1 MAPPRYGDV
10 PTSSLPAGIGFLP
23 VLSANLLPLAGVL
36 WFGWNPGTL
45 LAVYVL
51 ELLFLFPL
59 SGVKALFAGR
69 PPTSSREDGVF
80 SLSDNDL
87 VDKRGSVTV
96 HDRLP
101 PVYPRNVPFAT
112 AVVGGGA
119 WVGVFLLAPL
129 SEVVSVL
136 DVLARPEAVVS
147 VAALVVGQVGET
159 AAEFLRRDRYAE
171 RSPYALV
178 EIPARQAMFLACFLF
193 VVILGGATV
202 ALAGFV
208 FVKLLFEW
216 SGFRAEQ
223 GGGGRLTSWLSG
235 PDSDATRGEID
246 VPDGRPSV
254 AIDADRRAVVAA
266 AVWRAA
272 TTTGPFYVT
281 MAAMVWIGGTAFV
294 VEGTP
299 SLAVWVG
306 FGLFGLCLL
315 AFMLAGDI
323 VESVLASGWLT
334 YRRFGDRLVVHD
346 RLTNESQWA
355 AAVGD
360 LRDAEVVAT
369 RPTDRYLGTRTI
381 AATVG
386 WGDDE
391 TERTLGPVADAEAF
405 VDSFDLPVGSTDL
418 PPLDRRFV
426 GAAIVSV
433 VLTAVGVVTV
443 VFTPLGPSTSWLL
456 ALFLFPVFAIVPK
469 GFWKLAHS

>member
-1 MAPPRYGDV
+1 MSPPRYGDV

-51 ELLFLFPL
+51 ELLLLFPL

-69 PPTSSREDGVF
+69 PPTSSRKGGVF
-80 SLSDNDL
+80 SLSESDL
-87 VDKRGSVTV
+87 VGKRGSVSI

-112 AVVGGGA
+112 AVVVGGA

-147 VAALVVGQVGET
+147 VAALVVGQIGET
-159 AAEFLRRDRYAE
+159 ASTFLRRNRYAE

-216 SGFRAEQ
+216 SGFHAEQ
-223 GGGGRLTSWLSG
+223 GGGRLTSWLSG
-235 PDSDATRGEID
+235 PDSDATRDEID
-246 VPDGRPSV
+246 VPDGHPSA

-266 AVWRAA
+266 AVWRAV

-294 VEGTP
+294 AEEA

-306 FGLFGLCLL
+306 FGVFGLALL
-315 AFMLAGDI
+315 AFMLAGDV
-323 VESVLASGWLT
+323 VEDTLASGWLT
-334 YRRFGDRLVVHD
+334 YRQFGGRLVAHD
-346 RLTNESQWA
+346 RLTGEPQWVA
-355 AAVGD
+355 TVGD

-369 RPTDRYLGTRTI
+369 RPTDRYLGTRGI

-391 TERTLGPVADAEAF
+391 TERTLGPVADAEGF
-405 VDSFDLPVGSTDL
+405 VERFDLPIESTTL
-418 PPLDRRFV
+418 SPLDRRFV
-426 GAAIVSV
+426 GGAVASV

-443 VFTPLGPSTSWLL
+443 VLTPLGPSTSWLL
-456 ALFLFPVFAIVPK
+456 ALFLFPVFAIAPK

>member
-1 MAPPRYGDV
+1 MAPPRYGDASS
-10 PTSSLPAGIGFLP
+10 SSLPAGLGFLP

-36 WFGWNPGTL
+36 WFDWDPETL

-51 ELLFLFPL
+51 ELLLLFPL

-69 PPTSSREDGVF
+69 PPTSSRDGGVL
-80 SLSDNDL
+80 SLSESDL
-87 VDKRGSVTV
+87 VDKRGGVTL

-112 AVVGGGA
+112 AVVSGGA

-147 VAALVVGQVGET
+147 VAALVVGQIGET
-159 AAEFLRRDRYAE
+159 AATFLRGDRYAE

-193 VVILGGATV
+193 VVVLGGATV

-208 FVKLLFEW
+208 LVKLLFEW

-223 GGGGRLTSWLSG
+223 GGGRLTNWLSG
-235 PDSDATRGEID
+235 PDGDATRESLDVPEGRPADAID
-246 VPDGRPSV
+246 V
-254 AIDADRRAVVAA
+254 DRRAVVAA
-266 AVWRAA
+266 AVWRAV

-281 MAAMVWIGGTAFV
+281 MAAMVWLGGTAFV

-306 FGLFGLCLL
+306 FGLFGLALL
-315 AFMLAGDI
+315 AFMLVGDA
-323 VESVLASGWLT
+323 VEDTLASGWLT
-334 YRRFGDRLVVHD
+334 YRRFGDRLVAHD
-346 RLTNESQWA
+346 RLTGEPQWV

-369 RPTDRYLGTRTI
+369 RPTDRYLGTRTV

-386 WGDDE
+386 WGDE
-391 TERTLGPVADAEAF
+391 EAERTLGPVADAEAF
-405 VDSFDLPVGSTDL
+405 VEAFDLPVESVAL
-418 PPLDRRFV
+418 SPLDRRFV
-426 GAAIVSV
+426 GAAVASV

-443 VFTPLGPSTSWLL
+443 VVTPLGPSTSWLF

-469 GFWKLAHS
+469 GFWSLAHP

>member
-1 MAPPRYGDV
+1 MAPPRYGDASL
-10 PTSSLPAGIGFLP
+10 SSLPAGIGFLP
-23 VLSANLLPLAGVL
+23 VLSANLLPLVGVL
-36 WFGWNPGTL
+36 WFGWDPETL
-45 LAVYVL
+45 LAVYAL
-51 ELLFLFPL
+51 ELLLLFPL

-69 PPTSSREDGVF
+69 PPSSSREGGV
-80 SLSDNDL
+80 LSRSESDL
-87 VDKRGSVTV
+87 VDKRGSVTI

-129 SEVVSVL
+129 SEVISVF

-159 AAEFLRRDRYAE
+159 AAAFLRGDRYAG

-193 VVILGGATV
+193 VVVLGGATV
-202 ALAGFV
+202 ALAAFV
-208 FVKLLFEW
+208 LVKLLFEW
-216 SGFRAEQ
+216 SGFRADR
-223 GGGGRLTSWLSG
+223 GGGGRLTGWLAG
-235 PDSDATRGEID
+235 PDSEATRDSLD
-246 VPDGRPSV
+246 VPDGRPAV
-254 AIDADRRAVVAA
+254 EINVDRRAVVTA
-266 AVWRAA
+266 AVWRAV

-294 VEGTP
+294 AEEA

-306 FGLFGLCLL
+306 FGLFGLALL
-315 AFMLAGDI
+315 AFMLAGDV
-323 VESVLASGWLT
+323 VEDTLASGWLT
-334 YRRFGDRLVVHD
+334 YRRFGGRLVAHD
-346 RLTNESQWA
+346 RLTGEPQWA
-355 AAVGD
+355 TAVGD

-391 TERTLGPVADAEAF
+391 TERAFGPVADAERVVEA
-405 VDSFDLPVGSTDL
+405 FDLPVESVAL
-418 PPLDRRFV
+418 APLDRRFV
-426 GAAIVSV
+426 GAAVASV

-443 VFTPLGPSTSWLL
+443 VTTPLGPSTSWLL
-456 ALFLFPVFAIVPK
+456 ALFLFPVFAAVPK
-469 GFWKLAHS
+469 GFWTLAHS

>member
-1 MAPPRYGDV
+1 MASPRYDDAS
-10 PTSSLPAGIGFLP
+10 PSSLPAGIGFLP
-23 VLSANLLPLAGVL
+23 VLSANLLPLVGVL
-36 WFGWNPGTL
+36 WFGWNPETL
-45 LAVYVL
+45 LAVYAL
-51 ELLFLFPL
+51 ELLLLFPL

-69 PPTSSREDGVF
+69 PPTSSREGGVLNR
-80 SLSDNDL
+80 SESDL
-87 VDKRGSVTV
+87 VDKRGSVTI

-119 WVGVFLLAPL
+119 RVGVFLLAPL

-159 AAEFLRRDRYAE
+159 AAAFLRGDRYAE

-193 VVILGGATV
+193 VVVLGGATV
-202 ALAGFV
+202 ALAAFV
-208 FVKLLFEW
+208 LVKLLFEW
-216 SGFRAEQ
+216 SGFRADR
-223 GGGGRLTSWLSG
+223 GGGRLTSWLAG
-235 PDSDATRGEID
+235 PDSEATREALD
-246 VPDGRPSV
+246 VPDGRP
-254 AIDADRRAVVAA
+254 AAEIDVDRRAVVAA
-266 AVWRAA
+266 AVWRAV

-294 VEGTP
+294 AEEA

-306 FGLFGLCLL
+306 FGLFGLALL
-315 AFMLAGDI
+315 GFMLAGDV
-323 VESVLASGWLT
+323 VEDTLASGWLT
-334 YRRFGDRLVVHD
+334 YRRFGGRLVAHD
-346 RLTNESQWA
+346 RLTGEPQWA

-360 LRDAEVVAT
+360 FRDAEVVAA

-386 WGDDE
+386 RGDDE
-391 TERTLGPVADAEAF
+391 TERAFGPVADAERVVEA
-405 VDSFDLPVGSTDL
+405 FDLPVESTTL

-426 GAAIVSV
+426 WAAVASV

-443 VFTPLGPSTSWLL
+443 VVTPLGPSTSWLL
-456 ALFLFPVFAIVPK
+456 ALFLFPAFAIVPK

>member
-10 PTSSLPAGIGFLP
+10 PTSSLPVGIGFLP

-36 WFGWNPGTL
+36 WFGWDPETL

-51 ELLFLFPL
+51 ELLLLFPL

-69 PPTSSREDGVF
+69 PPTSSREGGVF

-96 HDRLP
+96 HERLP

-112 AVVGGGA
+112 AVVSGGA

-147 VAALVVGQVGET
+147 VAALVVGQAGET
-159 AAEFLRRDRYAE
+159 AATFLRRDRYAE

-178 EIPARQAMFLACFLF
+178 EIPARQAMFLACLLF

-202 ALAGFV
+202 ALTGFV

-223 GGGGRLTSWLSG
+223 GGGRLTSWLSG
-235 PDSDATRGEID
+235 PDSDATRDEVA
-246 VPDGRPSV
+246 VPDGHPSV
-254 AIDADRRAVVAA
+254 TIDADRRAVVAT
-266 AVWRAA
+266 AVWRAV

-315 AFMLAGDI
+315 AFMLVGDI

-346 RLTNESQWA
+346 RLTNEPQWA
-355 AAVGD
+355 AAIGD
-360 LRDAEVVAT
+360 LRDAEIVAT

-405 VDSFDLPVGSTDL
+405 VDAFGLPVESTGL

-426 GAAIVSV
+426 GAAVASV
-433 VLTAVGVVTV
+433 VLTAAGVVAV
-443 VFTPLGPSTSWLL
+443 VATPLGPSTSWLL
-456 ALFLFPVFAIVPK
+456 ALFLFPAFAIVPK